1 MVLFYCIH
9 VDVMHIWLLSMRA
22 TAVFTLSPCTTLC
35 FIQALTL
42 VCMNEKR
49 LSGIGWLGQLLVYFE
64 PINVFQREVT
74 QIEKMSK
81 QII

>member
-1 MVLFYCIH
+1 
-9 VDVMHIWLLSMRA
+9 
-22 TAVFTLSPCTTLC
+22 
-35 FIQALTL
+35 
-42 VCMNEKR
+42 MNEKR